1 MQISGETEAI
11 FLEDALFWMNFDLF
25 VASAV
30 VLSGCS
36 LILAFS
42 TRVVVS
48 ARKNW
53 NVLMWLNF
61 TRTFILKK
69 IVSLWIL
76 ILVTMYFF
84 LVLFYFTHR
93 GMITYHMRN
102 WQTWGADRTVKQCP
116 KTYQGRSTQWPHT
129 WNPGRHDICYSRR
142 GLKPSLSRYN
152 CTLHIVL

>member
-1 MQISGETEAI
+1 MERVPVCLVLMDHFVKISSFRYVLPACWLSCSLLVSVYFFFLPFVFCSSTIADSLWLFQIDTVTYFHYELFYNCFIHMQISGETEAI

-42 TRVVVS
+42 ACVVVS

-69 IVSLWIL
+69 IVSFESW
-76 ILVTMYFF
+76 V
-84 LVLFYFTHR
+84 
-93 GMITYHMRN
+93 
-102 WQTWGADRTVKQCP
+102 
-116 KTYQGRSTQWPHT
+116 
-129 WNPGRHDICYSRR
+129 
-142 GLKPSLSRYN
+142 
-152 CTLHIVL
+152 